1 MDVMVVRA
9 VMSHPGVRPQAV
21 IHGGTWRPPRILG
34 VCVDPVPGI
43 VMCATYQR
51 GYGGSVSW
59 LGGSDGGLGSK
70 VRCHL
75 RSSHGGLDIGKALNP
90 CVLASTQFCSSPS
103 RSISGSFSTL
113 KLILLIPPISHGFL
127 GHVKIHFHVSLGG
140 TVCGDWRSFVQVLKT
155 KLTPSSWCILDLA
168 ADGVGRALVLEEVVK
183 VAADPTILGM
193 RGINKGGVG
202 GGQLLVGSLL
212 MV

>member
-1 MDVMVVRA
+1 MGVAAHWNFSFINVIYGPTVSTTTIGTVDLHHPAYRLRPYVHVTMQLRKFLLHENRLMDVMVVRV
-9 VMSHPGVRPQAV
+9 VMSHPGIRPQAV
-21 IHGGTWRPPRILG
+21 IHGGTWSPPGILG

-90 CVLASTQFCSSPS
+90 CALASTQFCSSPS

-113 KLILLIPPISHGFL
+113 KLILHIPPISHGFL
-127 GHVKIHFHVSLGG
+127 GHVKIRFHVSLGG
-140 TVCGDWRSFVQVLKT
+140 YCV
-155 KLTPSSWCILDLA
+155 
-168 ADGVGRALVLEEVVK
+168 
-183 VAADPTILGM
+183 
-193 RGINKGGVG
+193 RG
-202 GGQLLVGSLL
+202 L
-212 MV
+212 